1 MTEAL
6 TCYSTHFLQTVCSS
20 SSLLFVSVQ
29 AHNICSGY
37 IRVYE
42 MEETSGSWI
51 VKMFGPSVASID
63 NFASCFSFQDSGSFW
78 DTCSK
83 NFEEEVQLNGHHLTG
98 AIGQLPLETF
108 KSVMFHVLGLVAPLV
123 HDEGEDAEGDGVH
136 WEGTDHCRADPSEKK
151 AMSLLFQAELQ
162 RKQLVKG
169 CWLAKGACLKA
180 MQGSPVLLRATKVVR
195 LKSRLDDVLWIC
207 EHPG

>member
-1 MTEAL
+1 M
-6 TCYSTHFLQTVCSS
+6 
-20 SSLLFVSVQ
+20 Q

-78 DTCSK
+78 DTYSK
-83 NFEEEVQLNGHHLTG
+83 NIEEEVQLNGHHLTG
-98 AIGQLPLETF
+98 AIGQLPLKTF

-136 WEGTDHCRADPSEKK
+136 RDRTDHCRTDSSEKK
-151 AMSLLFQAELQ
+151 AVSLLSQAELQ
-162 RKQLVKG
+162 RKQFDRMLSG
-169 CWLAKGACLKA
+169 YPTCLKT
-180 MQGSPVLLRATKVVR
+180 MQGSPVLLRTTKVVR